1 MALVTTLQQVKDAG
15 LKIMFTNNMNT
26 LADMSAAERRFIL
39 PITGAD
45 LLRTLQ
51 KTPLDPKYSELVS
64 VAQRAIA
71 HLAYWLDLPTLQVQI
86 ADNGLSSFA
95 NTNRQAAHRWE
106 YKEVQEML
114 ESKGC
119 EALEELL
126 ELLHANSTE
135 LGWQAPQAYQ
145 SFFITGK
152 DFAGYFNLYEPYR
165 TFELLRPVV
174 KQVEDQFIIATTGED
189 LYQALLALAAPEG
202 LEKQAITLIKKALAQ
217 LTIKTAIEVL
227 PVKISS
233 GGFTVLLS
241 HSNEIPNG
249 TEEQAPTSLM
259 SLTYKSCERSGNTY
273 LSQLKQLL
281 DSKASADVFPAYF
294 NSELY
299 TPTVAPAQDPALM
312 DRDQLRHPHCIQQPS
327 KNKVFFL

>member
-26 LADMSAAERRFIL
+26 LADMKAAERRFIL
-39 PITGAD
+39 PITGAE
-45 LLRTLQ
+45 LISTLQ
-51 KTPLDPKYSELVS
+51 SSPLDPKYNELLS

-95 NTNRQAAHRWE
+95 NNSRQAAHRWE

-114 ESKGC
+114 QNKGC

-126 ELLHANSTE
+126 ELLHAKSTE

-152 DFAGYFNLYEPYR
+152 DFAGYFNLFQPYR

-174 KQVEDQFIIATTGED
+174 KQAEDQFIIATTGED
-189 LYQALLALAAPEG
+189 LYQALLNNTDPTPA
-202 LEKQAITLIKKALAQ
+202 EKAAITLIKKALAQ

-233 GGFTVLLS
+233 GGFTVLLD
-241 HSNEIPNG
+241 SNTDQPNG
-249 TEEQAPTSLM
+249 SEEQAPTSLM

-273 LSQLKQLL
+273 LQQLKQLL

-294 NSELY
+294 NSQLY
-299 TPTVAPAQDPALM
+299 TPPVAPDPTTE
-312 DRDQLRHPHCIQQPS
+312 DRDRCSNQQPS
-327 KNKVFFL
+327 KNKVFIL

>member
-1 MALVTTLQQVKDAG
+1 MALVTTLQQVKEAG

-26 LADMSAAERRFIL
+26 LADMKAAERSYIL
-39 PITGAD
+39 PLLGAD
-45 LLRTLQ
+45 LLSTLQ
-51 KTPLDPKYSELVS
+51 STPLDPKYNELLS
-64 VAQRAIA
+64 IAQRAEA
-71 HLAYWLDLPTLQVQI
+71 YLAYYLDLPTLQVQI

-95 NTNRQAAHRWE
+95 NANRQAAHRWE

-114 ESKGC
+114 QNKGC

-126 ELLHANSTE
+126 ELLHAKATE
-135 LGWQAPQAYQ
+135 FNWQAPQAYQ

-152 DFAGYFNLYEPYR
+152 DFAGYFNICQPYR

-174 KQVEDQFIIATTGED
+174 KQVEDQYIISTIGED
-189 LYQALLALAAPEG
+189 LYQALLITAAPAPVE
-202 LEKQAITLIKKALAQ
+202 LQAITLIKKALAQ

-233 GGFTVLLS
+233 GGFTVLLD
-241 HSNEIPNG
+241 SNPDQPNG
-249 TEEQAPTSLM
+249 SEEQAPTSLM
-259 SLTYKSCERSGNTY
+259 SLTYKSCDRSGNTY

-281 DSKASADVFPAYF
+281 DSKASADVFTAYF

-299 TPTVAPAQDPALM
+299 TPAVAPDPTTE
-312 DRDQLRHPHCIQQPS
+312 DRHRCRNQPPT
-327 KNKVFFL
+327 KNKVFIL